1 MCCVN
6 PSNKVKCVKSLANS
20 YKNLES
26 IQLTELKG
34 VGDKLAANLCKL
46 GIETV
51 QDLLF
56 HLPRQYLDKTRIT
69 PISKLRFGFS
79 AVIQGRILKND
90 IKFGRRRSL
99 AVALEDESGTIILRF
114 FHFNAAQK
122 NRLAPGTLL
131 RCYGEA
137 RLGSSGLELYHPEYE
152 FPEESKAQELE
163 QSLTPIYSLTEGV
176 TQLRLRNLSEQALG
190 LLEKHPPV
198 DYLPKA
204 FVKHF
209 GDTSLTDALRY
220 LHKPP
225 VGAPVN
231 MLLAGE
237 HPFQKRLAFE
247 ELLVHFLARQR
258 LREHVQQE
266 TAAKI
271 VISKENEQHFLQQFS
286 FSLTGA
292 QKKVCTEIYRD
303 LAQAHPMM
311 RMLQGDVGAGK
322 TLVAALAALQV
333 VNAGRQVA
341 MVAPTE
347 ILAEQHF
354 NNFAQWFT
362 QHNISVHLLVSKLKA
377 KQKRETLQAI
387 TDGSAQIIIGTHA
400 LFQDQVEFNLPGLI
414 IIDEQHRFGVEQRK
428 RLREKS
434 PTNEVPHQ
442 LIMTATPIP
451 RTLAMTAYSEMD
463 YSILDELPPGRTPVE
478 TLVISQQRR
487 YELIERIRSACT
499 EGKQAYWVCTLIENS
514 ETLSAANAEEI
525 CEQLKLALPDV
536 KVGLVHGKQ
545 KPAEKEAQMQAF
557 KRGEMQLLVA
567 TTVIEVGVDVPNA
580 SLMIIENPERLGLA
594 QLHQLRGRVGR
605 GSIASFCVLLY
616 GDKLSEQAK
625 QRLQVMR
632 QTSDGFLIAEK
643 DLELRGPGELL
654 GTRQTGDMTY
664 LVADLQRD
672 AHLLPHIHSCGKML
686 LETRPDAVDKLLDRW
701 LGKNQEYARV

>member
-1 MCCVN
+1 MT
-6 PSNKVKCVKSLANS
+6 CVKPLVVQSPKLADVPVTS
-20 YKNLES
+20 
-26 IQLTELKG
+26 LKG
-34 VGDKLAANLCKL
+34 VGTALATTLAKL
-46 GIETV
+46 GIASV

-69 PISKLRFGFS
+69 PIARLRLGNT
-79 AVIQGRILKND
+79 AVIQGRVLKSEV
-90 IKFGRRRSL
+90 KFGRRRSL
-99 AVALEDESGTIILRF
+99 AVALEDESGAIILRF

-122 NRLAPGTLL
+122 NRFEPGVLV

-152 FPEESKAQELE
+152 FPDEARAQEVE
-163 QSLTPIYSLTEGV
+163 QSLTPIYALTEGLSQ
-176 TQLRLRNLSEQALG
+176 TRIRLLSTQALT
-190 LLEKHPPV
+190 LLTQFPPE
-198 DYLPKA
+198 DFLPEGMREY
-204 FVKHF
+204 F
-209 GDTSLTDALRY
+209 GYTKLDDALRY
-220 LHKPP
+220 LHQPP
-225 VGAPVN
+225 IDAPVN
-231 MLLAGE
+231 LLLAGE
-237 HPFQKRLAFE
+237 HPFQQRLAFE

-258 LREHVQQE
+258 LREKIQQE
-266 TAAKI
+266 IAVAIQIDTKLA
-271 VISKENEQHFLQQFS
+271 QQFLQQFR
-286 FSLTGA
+286 FSLTTA
-292 QKKVCTEIYRD
+292 QQKVCAEIYRD
-303 LAQAHPMM
+303 LEKTQPMM

-333 VNAGRQVA
+333 VNAGKQVA

-354 NNFAQWFT
+354 QNFTQWFAQ
-362 QHNISVHLLVSKLKA
+362 QNISVHLLVSKLKA

-387 TDGSAQIIIGTHA
+387 ADGGAQIVIGTHA
-400 LFQDQVEFNLPGLI
+400 LFQDQVEFNYPGLI
-414 IIDEQHRFGVEQRK
+414 VIDEQHRFGVEQRK

-434 PTNEVPHQ
+434 PHAEIPHQ

-478 TLVISQQRR
+478 TLLVSQQRR
-487 YELIERIRSACT
+487 PELIERVRSACA

-525 CEQLKLALPDV
+525 CEQLKTALPEV
-536 KVGLVHGKQ
+536 RVGLVHGKQ
-545 KPAEKEAQMQAF
+545 KPAEKETQMQTF
-557 KRGEMQLLVA
+557 KAGELQLLVA

-605 GSIASFCVLLY
+605 GSIASYCVLLY

-632 QTSDGFLIAEK
+632 QTSDGFVIAEK

-654 GTRQTGDMTY
+654 GTRQTGDMAY
-664 LVADLQRD
+664 LLADLQRD
-672 AHLLPHIHSCGKML
+672 AHLLPQIHQCGKSL
-686 LETRPDAVDKLLDRW
+686 LESRPDAVDKLLDRW